1 MTIAGRKPKFADLTI
16 VDGANYVD
24 KKTREKLA
32 KRPKPKKF
40 PFKMPLGLSEDVKKC
55 WKYLE
60 KCLAPSGR
68 YSEHDIDELLEMAE
82 TRARLAQLKAEVSEF
97 GMIIT
102 VEGTETELKSG
113 AIKRTADKRV
123 TNPAF
128 KELQQVQTRYRTML
142 YEHGMTPLGRVKLGI
157 SPDGGGPLD
166 EIEDTDPAAS
176 YF

>member
-1 MTIAGRKPKFADLTI
+1 MTQAGRKPKFADLTV

-32 KRPKPKKF
+32 KRPKTNKF
-40 PFKMPLGLSEDVKKC
+40 SFKMPVGLSEDVKKS
-55 WKYLE
+55 WKHLE
-60 KCLAPSGR
+60 KALAKTGR
-68 YSEHDIDELLEMAE
+68 YSEDDVDELLAMAE
-82 TRARLAQLKAEVSEF
+82 LRAHMLSLKEIVREE

-113 AIKRTADKRV
+113 AIKRTPDKRV

-128 KELQQVQTRYRTML
+128 KEYQIVQNRYRAML
-142 YEHGMTPLGRVKLGI
+142 YEHGMTPLGRVKLGV

-166 EIEDTDPAAS
+166 EIEDKDPAAS